1 VFHRI
6 VVPTDF
12 SDCAGEAWDVAK
24 RLSATAGG
32 ELIACYVLPGK
43 MTVGPDPFADDRA
56 INVRA
61 WAKAALDD
69 LVREARAKGLE
80 ARAAV
85 RTGVAHQ
92 EIVAL
97 ALDERA
103 DLIVIGTH
111 GGTHGRGGI
120 NRVLLGSVADRVIR
134 LAPCAVLTV
143 RPQGKVAAA

>member
-24 RLSATAGG
+24 RLSVASGG
-32 ELIACYVLPGK
+32 ELIACYVLPEK
-43 MTVGPDPFADDRA
+43 MPVGPDPFADDRA

-61 WAKAALDD
+61 WATAALDD

-111 GGTHGRGGI
+111 GRGGI
-120 NRVLLGSVADRVIR
+120 NRMLLGSVADRVIR

-143 RPQGKVAAA
+143 RSPGKVAAA